1 MASWHSDFLVNDWHV
16 SPKLNRVSHN
26 GESVTIKHK
35 SMAVFVFLADADGE
49 LVTRD
54 EIMDAVWPGMEV
66 TDDVLTQSIVELRKV
81 FDDDPKQPRFIET
94 IPRVGFRLVGSL
106 AAIESPAETSIEAS
120 PPLRISRQ
128 LLLAAFAILIAG
140 AIAWTLIDMRDGGS
154 GPVIVLPVPPV
165 IAVLPFVNMT
175 GDPDND
181 YFSDGLTEE
190 IIFLVGRVPRLN
202 VIGRTSSFA
211 FKAKN
216 EDLRVIGQALGAS
229 HIVEG
234 TVRMS
239 ADQLRISAQLIDVVN
254 GQKIWGDIYS
264 RTMTEVFAVQN
275 DVAVA
280 VVNDLLKGAGWN
292 PTRGSLTENPEAY
305 ALYLKARV
313 LLDAQQGREAIELL
327 QQATEMDSKFAE
339 GFELLAYSYWQQAG
353 TSIPIAQAQKLC
365 NETAAMALTI
375 DADLTFAQALYQL
388 TSIENRSARQG
399 IALSKQAW
407 RERPSDSSPL
417 RTLVFE
423 LTISGYLNEAHGFVT
438 QFVEQDPLSP
448 VAHYSLGESFVALG
462 QSGKAIAPLQLAL
475 EMDNAFAKW
484 FVPAF
489 DILEGR
495 DEKAIALY
503 EADLKSTGVS
513 DTSWVRELI
522 THGRDPLSGQAYLDR
537 RIPQILAALPEEYSP
552 HWRVTLDEWY
562 LIFGFLDH
570 FYESIF
576 AAAPDDKI
584 WSHADILIWEGTIF
598 RQTGF
603 TAHPRYLEAAEKLG
617 LIGLWEKRGPPDF
630 CSKES
635 GDWICT

>member
-94 IPRVGFRLVGSL
+94 IPRVGFRLVGNL
-106 AAIESPAETSIEAS
+106 AAIESPAETSIEA
-120 PPLRISRQ
+120 PRPVGISRRY
-128 LLLAAFAILIAG
+128 LFAAFAILIAG
-140 AIAWTLIDMRDGGS
+140 AIAWTWFDLRDDGS
-154 GPVIVLPVPPV
+154 GSVIVLPVPPV

-190 IIFLVGRVPRLN
+190 IIFLVGRVPGMN

-211 FKAKN
+211 FKAKD

-292 PTRGSLTENPEAY
+292 PTRGSLTENSEAY

-313 LLDAQQGREAIELL
+313 LLDAQQGREAIPLL
-327 QQATEMDSKFAE
+327 EQATEIDPNFAVAI
-339 GFELLAYSYWQQAG
+339 ELLAFGYWQQG
-353 TSIPIAQAQKLC
+353 GSSIPVAQAQQLC
-365 NETAAMALTI
+365 NETAAMALAI
-375 DADLTFAQALYQL
+375 DADLTFAQGLYQL
-388 TSIENRSARQG
+388 SHSELDSDAKAID
-399 IALSKQAW
+399 LFKQAW
-407 RERPSDSSPL
+407 REQPSNSAPL
-417 RTLVFE
+417 RILIYE
-423 LTISGYLNEAHGFVT
+423 LTARGYLSEAHQLAEEFVAH
-438 QFVEQDPLSP
+438 DPLSP
-448 VAHYSLGESFVALG
+448 IAHYSLGESFVALG
-462 QSGKAIAPLQLAL
+462 RTSEALPPLQLSL
-475 EMDNAFAKW
+475 ELGNEFAAW
-484 FVPAF
+484 FIPAF
-489 DILEGR
+489 YLLAEQ
-495 DEKAIALY
+495 DENAIAYY
-503 EADLKSTGVS
+503 EAYLESSGIS
-513 DTSWVRELI
+513 DTSWVRDLI
-522 THGRDPLSGQAYLDR
+522 TRGRDPLSGLAYLDS
-537 RIPQILAALPEEYSP
+537 RIPQVLASLPEETANNWAISF
-552 HWRVTLDEWY
+552 DFWY
-562 LIFGFLDH
+562 LVLGPLDRY
-570 FYESIF
+570 YEKIF
-576 AAAPDDKI
+576 AAGPDKDI
-584 WSHADILIWEGTIF
+584 WSVAELQVWQGTVFQRI
-598 RQTGF
+598 GF
-603 TAHPRYLEAAEKLG
+603 TAHPRYLEVAEKLG
-617 LIGLWEKRGPPDF
+617 LIDVWEQRGPPDF
-630 CSKES
+630 CSKET
-635 GDWICT
+635 GNWVCT